1 MENNL
6 NELERRVF
14 GVLLEKSLAQP
25 TYYPMTPN
33 AIVAACNQKSNRD
46 PFMDLDEDAVWDTLE
61 RLRGRGL
68 VAKVLAPLSM
78 RADRFKHEARE
89 YFGWEKPERAV
100 MAELLLR
107 GPQSI
112 GELKTRC
119 SRMVPFEDKAAVGR
133 VLESLQQADPPLVQ
147 ELPRTGGRSA
157 VRFVHRLYPEGETPA
172 VEDAAAR
179 VREGGRLAD
188 SLGQSGLIPAPAL
201 TLVRLGEESGQ
212 LESLLLRTA
221 DIYGREVR
229 TPLKRLIAIV
239 EPAMILFL
247 GALIGAIILS
257 VLVAITGLYDLAL

>member
-1 MENNL
+1 MENTL

-46 PFMDLDEDAVWDTLE
+46 PLMDLDEDTVWDTLE

-78 RADRFKHEARE
+78 RADRFKHDARE

-119 SRMVPFEDKAAVGR
+119 SRMVPFEDKPAVAR
-133 VLESLQQADPPLVQ
+133 VLELLQQADPPLVE
-147 ELPRTGGRSA
+147 ELSRTGGRSA
-157 VRFVHRLYPEGETPA
+157 ARFAHRLYPEGETPA
-172 VEDAAAR
+172 DEAAAVPSEHVPAR
-179 VREGGRLAD
+179 APEAVMPGSPNAASSGTSEESVRQLREQIDGVQSELAD
-188 SLGQSGLIPAPAL
+188 LHDGLADLRRRFEAIE
-201 TLVRLGEESGQ
+201 RQ
-212 LESLLLRTA
+212 LL
-221 DIYGREVR
+221 
-229 TPLKRLIAIV
+229 
-239 EPAMILFL
+239 
-247 GALIGAIILS
+247 
-257 VLVAITGLYDLAL
+257 

>member
-1 MENNL
+1 MVENTL

-46 PFMDLDEDAVWDTLE
+46 PLMDLDEDTVWDTLE

-78 RADRFKHEARE
+78 RADRFKHDARE

-119 SRMVPFEDKAAVGR
+119 SRMVPFEDKPAVGR
-133 VLESLQQADPPLVQ
+133 VLELLQQADPPLVE
-147 ELPRTGGRSA
+147 ELPRTDGRSA
-157 VRFVHRLYPEGETPA
+157 ARFAHRLYPEGETPA
-172 VEDAAAR
+172 VEAVAAPSEHVPAR
-179 VREGGRLAD
+179 APKAVMPGSPNAASSAAPEQSVRQLSEQIDGVQTELAD
-188 SLGQSGLIPAPAL
+188 LHEGLADLRRRFEAL
-201 TLVRLGEESGQ
+201 ERQ
-212 LESLLLRTA
+212 LL
-221 DIYGREVR
+221 
-229 TPLKRLIAIV
+229 
-239 EPAMILFL
+239 
-247 GALIGAIILS
+247 
-257 VLVAITGLYDLAL
+257 

>member
-1 MENNL
+1 MVENTL

-46 PFMDLDEDAVWDTLE
+46 PLMDLDEDTVWDTLE

-78 RADRFKHEARE
+78 RADRFKHDARE

-119 SRMVPFEDKAAVGR
+119 SRMVPFEDKPAVGR
-133 VLESLQQADPPLVQ
+133 VLELLQQADPPLVE
-147 ELPRTGGRSA
+147 ELSRTGGRSA
-157 VRFVHRLYPEGETPA
+157 ARFAHRLYPEGETPA
-172 VEDAAAR
+172 VEAAAVPAGHVPTR
-179 VREGGRLAD
+179 APEAVIPGSPNAASSAASEESIRQLSEQIDGVQSELAD
-188 SLGQSGLIPAPAL
+188 LHDGLADLRRRFEAIE
-201 TLVRLGEESGQ
+201 RQ
-212 LESLLLRTA
+212 LL
-221 DIYGREVR
+221 
-229 TPLKRLIAIV
+229 
-239 EPAMILFL
+239 
-247 GALIGAIILS
+247 
-257 VLVAITGLYDLAL
+257 

>member
-1 MENNL
+1 MENTL

-46 PFMDLDEDAVWDTLE
+46 PLMDLDEDTVWDTLE

-78 RADRFKHEARE
+78 RADRFKHDARE

-119 SRMVPFEDKAAVGR
+119 SRMVPFEDKPAVGR
-133 VLESLQQADPPLVQ
+133 VLELLQQADPPLVA

-157 VRFVHRLYPEGETPA
+157 VRFAHRLYPEGETPA
-172 VEDAAAR
+172 VEAAAAPS
-179 VREGGRLAD
+179 E
-188 SLGQSGLIPAPAL
+188 PAPARAPAPAPAP
-201 TLVRLGEESGQ
+201 VMPGSPNAASSAASEESVRQ
-212 LESLLLRTA
+212 LREQIDGVQTELADLHEGLADLRRRFEAIERQLL
-221 DIYGREVR
+221 
-229 TPLKRLIAIV
+229 
-239 EPAMILFL
+239 
-247 GALIGAIILS
+247 
-257 VLVAITGLYDLAL
+257 